1 MPKITVYKSIRLLL
15 NLLFFAFFVF
25 TTLSNNYKLPYTVLF
40 IFHLLMFA
48 PGWLHVFVLL
58 PRLRKKKVF
67 SQYFAAV
74 FITLAAGITVLGSYL
89 EQLTQT
95 YKGSDIG
102 WFTSL
107 AITSSSPKFL
117 SNYQVYFDVLPDIL
131 IITTALTFG
140 FVIQAYFLDIQREK
154 HIKIEQEKA
163 ELSVLK
169 SQVSPH
175 FLFNVLNSIYSLS
188 LSKSDQISD
197 VVLQLSD
204 ILRYTLYQ
212 SEKKEIPLKNEIEI
226 IESYIA
232 IEKIRIPETA
242 SVTFNHNE
250 ADNFVGIAPLLLL
263 PLIENA
269 FKHGTDSTIEA
280 TFIDAVLKVENN
292 QLIFTCKNNF
302 KEKAQTSSSG
312 GIGLKNIQRRL
323 HLLYA
328 NKYRFTYEKKGTI
341 FEVYL
346 SIKLI

>member
-1 MPKITVYKSIRLLL
+1 MPKITTYKSIRLLL
-15 NLLFFAFFVF
+15 NLLFFAFFIF
-25 TTLSNNYKLPYTVLF
+25 TTLSYNYKLPYTVLF

-58 PRLRKKKVF
+58 PRLRQKKF
-67 SQYFAAV
+67 FLQYFAAV
-74 FITLAAGITVLGSYL
+74 FFTLAAGITILGSYL

-107 AITSSSPKFL
+107 AITSSPPKFL

-140 FVIQAYFLDIQREK
+140 FVIQAYFLDIQKEK

-292 QLIFTCKNNF
+292 VLIFTCKNNF
-302 KEKAQTSSSG
+302 KEKAKNPSSG

-323 HLLYA
+323 HLLYP
-328 NKYRFTYEKKGTI
+328 NKYRFTYEKKGNI

>member
-1 MPKITVYKSIRLLL
+1 MSQISVYKYIRLLL
-15 NLLFFAFFVF
+15 NLLFFVFFAF
-25 TTLSNNYKLPYTVLF
+25 TTFSNNSEASYIVIF

-58 PRLRKKKVF
+58 PRLRRKKNF
-67 SQYFAAV
+67 LQYFTTV
-74 FITLAAGITVLGSYL
+74 FITLIVGIIGLGSFLNHLL
-89 EQLTQT
+89 ET

-107 AITSSSPKFL
+107 AITSSSPEFL
-117 SNYQVYFDVLPDIL
+117 RDYQVYFDVLPDVL

-154 HIKIEQEKA
+154 QIRVEQEKA
-163 ELSVLK
+163 ELNVLK

-250 ADNFVGIAPLLLL
+250 AKNCILIAPLLML

-269 FKHGTDSTIEA
+269 FKHGTDSTVEA
-280 TFIDAVLKVENN
+280 TFIDAILKVENN
-292 QLIFTCKNNF
+292 ELTFTCRNNF
-302 KEKAQTSSSG
+302 KETNRNPSSG
-312 GIGLKNIQRRL
+312 GIGLKNIERRL
-323 HLLYA
+323 HLLYPG
-328 NKYRFTYEKKGTI
+328 KYRFTYEKKDDI
-341 FEVYL
+341 FGVQL
-346 SIKLI
+346 AIQLT

>member
-1 MPKITVYKSIRLLL
+1 MPKITTYKSIRLLL
-15 NLLFFAFFVF
+15 NLLFFAFFIF

-58 PRLRKKKVF
+58 PRLRQKKF
-67 SQYFAAV
+67 FLQYFAAV
-74 FITLAAGITVLGSYL
+74 FFTLAAGITILGSYL

-107 AITSSSPKFL
+107 AITSSPPKFL

-140 FVIQAYFLDIQREK
+140 FVIQAYFLDIQKEK

-269 FKHGTDSTIEA
+269 FKHGTDSTIEP

-302 KEKAQTSSSG
+302 KEKAQNPSSG

-323 HLLYA
+323 HLLYP
-328 NKYRFTYEKKGTI
+328 NKYRFTYEKKGNI

-346 SIKLI
+346 SINLN

>member
-1 MPKITVYKSIRLLL
+1 MPQIKVYRFIRLLL
-15 NLLFFAFFVF
+15 NLLFFVFFAFSTF
-25 TTLSNNYKLPYTVLF
+25 SNSGEVPYTIIF
-40 IFHLLMFA
+40 IFHILMFA
-48 PGWLHVFVLL
+48 PGWVHVFVLL
-58 PRLRKKKVF
+58 PRLRAKKNF
-67 SQYFAAV
+67 LLYFTAV
-74 FITLAAGITVLGSYL
+74 FMTLSVGIIALGSFL
-89 EQLTQT
+89 NLLMNT
-95 YKGSDIG
+95 YEGSDIG

-107 AITSSSPKFL
+107 AITSSSPEFL
-117 SNYQVYFDVLPDIL
+117 RNYQVYFDVLPDLL

-154 HIKIEQEKA
+154 QIRFEQEKA

-250 ADNFVGIAPLLLL
+250 ADNCVAIAPLLML

-269 FKHGTDSTIEA
+269 FKHGTDSTVEA
-280 TFIDAVLKVENN
+280 TFIEAVLKVENN
-292 QLIFTCKNNF
+292 ELTFTCRNNF
-302 KEKAQTSSSG
+302 KETNRNPSSG
-312 GIGLKNIQRRL
+312 GIGLKNIERRL
-323 HLLYA
+323 HLLYP
-328 NKYRFTYEKKGTI
+328 NRYQFQYEKKAGI
-341 FEVYL
+341 FQVHL
-346 SIKLI
+346 SIQLT

>member
-1 MPKITVYKSIRLLL
+1 MSQISVYKYIRLLL
-15 NLLFFAFFVF
+15 NLLFFAFFAF
-25 TTLSNNYKLPYTVLF
+25 TTFSNNSKASYIVIF
-40 IFHLLMFA
+40 IFHMLMFS

-58 PRLRKKKVF
+58 PRLRRKKNF
-67 SQYFAAV
+67 LQYFISV
-74 FITLAAGITVLGSYL
+74 FITLVVGIIGLGSFLNYL
-89 EQLTQT
+89 LET

-107 AITSSSPKFL
+107 AITSSSPEFL
-117 SNYQVYFDVLPDIL
+117 RDYQVYFDVLPDVL

-154 HIKIEQEKA
+154 QIRVEQEKA
-163 ELSVLK
+163 ELNVLK

-250 ADNFVGIAPLLLL
+250 ANNCISIAPLLML

-269 FKHGTDSTIEA
+269 FKHGTDSTVEA

-292 QLIFTCKNNF
+292 ELTFTCRNNF
-302 KEKAQTSSSG
+302 KKTNRNPSSG
-312 GIGLKNIQRRL
+312 GIGLKNIERRL
-323 HLLYA
+323 HLLYPG
-328 NKYRFTYEKKGTI
+328 KYRFTYEKKDDI
-341 FEVYL
+341 FGVQL
-346 SIKLI
+346 AIQLT